1 MSKKGASV
9 KKFKKILCGMLACV
23 MGMTVFTAS
32 GCSYSNDSAQN
43 KLGDEGIKAGI
54 TIFEYNASDAPV
66 KHDMG
71 KAFGNTW
78 KVGIEN
84 FNGLTSV
91 LQNEGNLAYVENVS
105 LRKGNYQFN
114 ADISVF
120 AEQNKSSTVNLS
132 NPVAAV
138 QVLDSTGTVVANQH
152 VFGSVTLFSD
162 EYLAYPVAFEVPEK
176 GTYSFRI
183 FNTGLCGVSVEKLAL
198 YSVEPTEMVASTP
211 VSVSFEESEEQKNL
225 TYDANKLYCYD
236 LHKDVER
243 YGYDF
248 KNLWDI
254 STLIV
259 ALQGIVNREKPT
271 LFVRFDTRGYQTGH
285 AEMDLFWLDYLS
297 EERDFL
303 PAEEDRIWI
312 DGIDTLLRLFADKF
326 KGLVLWDNDVPSTSN
341 VAMTD
346 AGVNDNLP
354 VRYTADHNSIYHYLK
369 GKYPVML
376 DLVNRFT
383 GSGTIWDTKRKSTGS
398 AKCDAYIWALEKY
411 IKTDKVDKYTL
422 SNYLDGWVGT
432 DGFMPVN
439 LYMPSGAR
447 LNNGTVQ
454 HGGNPTWTTRIWE
467 STVMQRD
474 YNVAQRS
481 FFIDLLFTDL
491 HTPVDDPE
499 QPVGAD
505 LSTLEEILR
514 EMNKR
519 ATDGVIE
526 VGGLT
531 KWESKYSNHIQPGA
545 TAPGNAEGI
554 SSRLF
559 TKYNCIF
566 TADGFIFCNA
576 SIYRLYKPAADAY
589 VNKNR
594 EAMQAAAANRQLENK
609 NYVLFYM
616 GDYDSASW
624 LNRSIPTMFND
635 PRLGD
640 YPLMWPIIPINESRA
655 SHVYEYMYSH
665 MSNKDVMVG
674 GNNGL
679 GYIYWSNLLGER
691 NGLNGTLDDYVETVK
706 KMNKKYDIDVMGV
719 YFSGEN
725 FNTMQEITRTLLME
739 KLAECYPVGV
749 ALSGGHR
756 HIYEV
761 NGTVF
766 TGKDPGKFS
775 SAGSA
780 ENLYQAGV
788 LQLLT
793 DSAADFN
800 SGIMANAV
808 DCRKENRPM
817 FHVCR
822 VILVPPT
829 DLFNAF
835 EEMQRK
841 YPDYD
846 FEIVDPYAFYKLYKE
861 YRDKIV
867 DGDYPALSA

>member
-1 MSKKGASV
+1 MSKKGS
-9 KKFKKILCGMLACV
+9 KKSKLKKILCAAFAFV
-23 MGMTVFTAS
+23 MGMTVFAAS
-32 GCSYSNDSAQN
+32 GCSYSNDAAQN
-43 KLGDEGIKAGI
+43 QLKDEGMDAGI
-54 TIFEYNASDAPV
+54 TVFEYLASDAPV
-66 KHDMG
+66 KHEVGEASGSVWM
-71 KAFGNTW
+71 
-78 KVGIEN
+78 VGIED
-84 FNGLTSV
+84 FNGNTSV
-91 LQNEGNLAYVENVS
+91 LQNEGVVASVDGIS
-105 LRKGNYQFN
+105 LRKGDYQFN
-114 ADISVF
+114 ADVCVF
-120 AEQNKSSTVNLS
+120 AESGKGSTVNLS

-138 QVLDSTGTVVANQH
+138 QVLDATGSVVANQH
-152 VFGSVTLFSD
+152 VFGSIAMFSD
-162 EYLAYPVAFEVPEK
+162 EYLAYPVAFEVPAK
-176 GTYSFRI
+176 GTYSFRVY
-183 FNTGLCGVSVEKLAL
+183 NTGLCGVAVEKLAL
-198 YSVEPTEMVASTP
+198 YSVESTENVAASP
-211 VSVSFEESEEQKNL
+211 VSLAFAESDAQKKL
-225 TYDANKLYCYD
+225 EYDATKLYCYD
-236 LHKDVER
+236 LHKDFER
-243 YGYDF
+243 YGSDF
-248 KNLWDI
+248 KNLWDVA
-254 STLIV
+254 TLIA

-285 AEMDLFWLDYLS
+285 SEMDLFWLEYLS

-303 PAEEDRIWI
+303 PAEKDQVWI
-312 DGIDTLLRLFADKF
+312 DGIDTLLRLFSDRF

-354 VRYTADHNSIYHYLK
+354 VRYTLDHNSVYGYLK
-369 GKYPVML
+369 GKYSVNL
-376 DLVNRFT
+376 NLVDKFT
-383 GSGTIWDTKRKSTGS
+383 GSGSVWDTGRKSTGS

-422 SNYLDGWVGT
+422 SNYLDGWVGS

-439 LYMPSGAR
+439 VYLPSGGR

-454 HGGNPTWTTRIWE
+454 HGGNPVWTDRIWE
-467 STVMQRD
+467 TTVMQRD

-491 HTPVDDPE
+491 HTPVDDPN

-505 LSTLEEILR
+505 LATLEEILR

-531 KWESKYSNHIQPGA
+531 KWESKYSNHVQPGA
-545 TAPGNAEGI
+545 TAPGSAEGI

-559 TKYNCIF
+559 TKYNCVW

-576 SIYRLYKPAADAY
+576 SIYRLYKPAASSF

-594 EAMQAAAANRQLENK
+594 EAMQTAAASKQLENK

-665 MSNKDVMVG
+665 MSDKDVMVG

-679 GYIYWSNLLGER
+679 GYIYWSNLLSDRE
-691 NGLNGTLDDYVETVK
+691 GLNGTLDDYTAAVK
-706 KMNKKYDIDVMGV
+706 KMNEKYDIDVLGV

-725 FNTMQEITRTLLME
+725 FNTMPEATRTLLM
-739 KLAECYPVGV
+739 KKMAELYPVGV

-761 NGTVF
+761 DGTVF

-775 SAGSA
+775 SSGSA
-780 ENLYQAGV
+780 DILYQAGV
-788 LQLLT
+788 LSLLT

-800 SGIMANAV
+800 SGIMANAI
-808 DCRKENRPM
+808 DCKKENRPM

-822 VILVPPT
+822 VILVTPT

-861 YRDKIV
+861 YRDKV
-867 DGDYPALSA
+867 KDGDYPALSA